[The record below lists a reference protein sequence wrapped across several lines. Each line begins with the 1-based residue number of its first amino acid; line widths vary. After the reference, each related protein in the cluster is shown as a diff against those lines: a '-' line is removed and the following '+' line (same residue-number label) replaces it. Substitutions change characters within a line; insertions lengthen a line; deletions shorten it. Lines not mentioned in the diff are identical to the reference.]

1 MSILQI
7 SVPSPGE
14 SITEVTIDS
23 WMKPDG
29 SYVQRDEPL
38 ADIQSDKAMLT
49 VYAEQ
54 AGVLRIK
61 AQAGDTVAVG
71 AIIAEIDTAAAAP
84 AGAPAPAASA
94 PAPVETAAPT
104 TSTPAAAPATQG
116 SYASG
121 LPSPSAEKLLQEKGL
136 AAAQVAGTGPA
147 GRITKADVV
156 AHTPGA
162 NGNGAATPP
171 AAPAATPAA
180 PAGERN
186 VRRVKMTQLRKTLAS
201 RLVSAKNDTAM
212 LTTFNE
218 VDMGA
223 ILDLRKE
230 YKDRFKEVHGVG
242 LGFMGFF
249 TKACATALMELP
261 AVNGQIEG
269 EEMVLHDYVDLGV
282 AVSTERGLVVPNI
295 RNAERMSIA
304 QIESAIGELAKKA
317 RENKITIADMQGGTF
332 TITNGGVFGS
342 LLSTPILNAP
352 QSAILGMHKIEE
364 RPIALNGQV
373 VISPMMYLA
382 LSYDHRIIDGKESV
396 SFLVRVKELLENP
409 VRLLLGV

>member
-84 AGAPAPAASA
+84 AGAAAPAASA
-94 PAPVETAAPT
+94 PASAETAVPA
-104 TSTPAAAPATQG
+104 SAPAAATHAQG

-136 AAAQVAGTGPA
+136 AAAQVAGTGPG

-156 AHTPGA
+156 AHTPTA
-162 NGNGAATPP
+162 NGNGAPS
-171 AAPAATPAA
+171 APAASPAAPAA
-180 PAGERN
+180 PAGERQ
-186 VRRVKMTQLRKTLAS
+186 VRRVKMTQLRKTLAA

-218 VDMGA
+218 VDMTA

-249 TKACATALMELP
+249 TKACATALMEFP
-261 AVNGQIEG
+261 AVNGQIDG

-282 AVSTERGLVVPNI
+282 AVSTDRGLVVPNI

-317 RENKITIADMQGGTF
+317 RENKIAIADMQGGTF

-373 VISPMMYLA
+373 VIRPMMYLA

>member
-7 SVPSPGE
+7 TVPSPGE
-14 SITEVTIDS
+14 SVTEVTIDS

-29 SYVQRDEPL
+29 SYVNRDEPI

-54 AGVLRIK
+54 AGVLKIK
-61 AQAGDTVAVG
+61 VAAGETIAVG
-71 AIIAEIDTAAAAP
+71 SLIAEIDTAAAAP
-84 AGAPAPAASA
+84 AGAPATETVKPA
-94 PAPVETAAPT
+94 ETAAPAA
-104 TSTPAAAPATQG
+104 TPAVSAAPAASQPT
-116 SYASG
+116 YASG
-121 LPSPSAEKLLQEKGL
+121 VPSPSAEKLMQEKGIVPG
-136 AAAQVAGTGPA
+136 QVAGSGKD
-147 GRITKADVV
+147 GRVTKADVV
-156 AHTPGA
+156 
-162 NGNGAATPP
+162 NF
-171 AAPAATPAA
+171 TPAA
-180 PAGERN
+180 SQPTNGATTPAAAPVAPAGDRSI
-186 VRRVKMTQLRKTLAS
+186 RRVKMTQLRKTLAN

-218 VDMGA
+218 VDMSA

-249 TKACATALMELP
+249 TKACATALMEFP
-261 AVNGQIEG
+261 AVNGQIDG
-269 EEMVLHDYVDLGV
+269 DEMVLHDYVDLGV
-282 AVSTERGLVVPNI
+282 AVSTDRGLVVPNI
-295 RNAERMSIA
+295 RSAERMSIA
-304 QIESAIGELAKKA
+304 QIEAAIGELAKRA
-317 RENKITIADMQGGTF
+317 RDNKITIADMQGGTF

-373 VISPMMYLA
+373 VIRPMMYLA

>member
-1 MSILQI
+1 
-7 SVPSPGE
+7 
-14 SITEVTIDS
+14 
-23 WMKPDG
+23 
-29 SYVQRDEPL
+29 
-38 ADIQSDKAMLT
+38 MLT

-84 AGAPAPAASA
+84 AGAAAPAASA
-94 PAPVETAAPT
+94 PASAETAAPA
-104 TSTPAAAPATQG
+104 SAPAAATPAQG

-136 AAAQVAGTGPA
+136 AAAQVAGTGPG

-156 AHTPGA
+156 AHTPTA
-162 NGNGAATPP
+162 NGNGAPS
-171 AAPAATPAA
+171 APAASPAAPAA
-180 PAGERN
+180 PAGERQ
-186 VRRVKMTQLRKTLAS
+186 VRRVKMTQLRKTLAA

-218 VDMGA
+218 VDMTA

-249 TKACATALMELP
+249 TKACATALMEFP
-261 AVNGQIEG
+261 AVNGQIDG

-282 AVSTERGLVVPNI
+282 AVSTDRGLVVPNI

-317 RENKITIADMQGGTF
+317 RENKIAIADMQGGTF

-373 VISPMMYLA
+373 VIRPMMYLA